1 MNADE
6 PPTDAGDPERLEPQ
20 PSPAEPPRPAAAE
33 PPRPLREAIAE
44 VRVRAPTR
52 GNRRL
57 ERFLEAVNADDQVK
71 AWWHVSSV
79 NATRRLGMSDHSWV
93 HIQIVLNIG
102 LRVARLLWRRGVTPS
117 VLADYGLS
125 ERDADVVVAAGC
137 LFHCVGMSI
146 HRTDHEAYSLFLTA
160 DKLGSL
166 LATAYEEP
174 ERSVIVAETLHA
186 IIGHRSNGKPF
197 TIEAGIVRVAD
208 ALDMARGRSRVPFEA
223 GHQNIHSLSAYA
235 IEEVKIVPGEDRAVR
250 VEVAMSNSAGI
261 FQVDELLATKL
272 RGSGLEQHVEVIAR
286 IEAEHEQRLIQV
298 FRI

>member
-1 MNADE
+1 MPSDDRATSSD
-6 PPTDAGDPERLEPQ
+6 PPI
-20 PSPAEPPRPAAAE
+20 PPR
-33 PPRPLREAIAE
+33 EALAD

-57 ERFLEAVNADDQVK
+57 EQFLDAVNADDQVK
-71 AWWHVSSV
+71 ALWHVSAV
-79 NATRRLGMSDHSWV
+79 NASRRLGMSDHSWV

-102 LRVARLLWRRGVTPS
+102 LRLARLLFRRGVIPS
-117 VLADYGLS
+117 VTADYAMS
-125 ERDADVVVAAGC
+125 DRDAEVVIAAGC

-146 HRTDHEAYSLFLTA
+146 HRDDHELYSLFLTA

-166 LATAYEEP
+166 LAAAYEEP
-174 ERSVIVAETLHA
+174 ERTIIASEALHA
-186 IIGHRSNGKPF
+186 IIGHRRRGAPF
-197 TIEAGIVRVAD
+197 TVEAGIVRVAD

-235 IEEVKIVPGEDRAVR
+235 IEEVKLAPGTERAVG
-250 VEVAMSNSAGI
+250 VEISMSNSAGI

-272 RGSGLEQHVEVIAR
+272 RGSGLEEYIEVTAR
-286 IEAEHEQRLIQV
+286 IDAEHEQRLITV